1 MPAYHINIKERGKT
15 PSKWYIKLHIAEREA
30 VK

>member
-1 MPAYHINIKERGKT
+1 MPTYHNIKERRKN
-15 PSKWYIKLHIAEREA
+15 PSKWYIKLHIAETEA

>member
-1 MPAYHINIKERGKT
+1 MPTFYNIKERRKT
-15 PSKWYIKLHIAEREA
+15 PSKGYIKLHIAEREA

>member
-1 MPAYHINIKERGKT
+1 MPTYHNIKERRK
-15 PSKWYIKLHIAEREA
+15 KKHQNNIKLHIAEREA